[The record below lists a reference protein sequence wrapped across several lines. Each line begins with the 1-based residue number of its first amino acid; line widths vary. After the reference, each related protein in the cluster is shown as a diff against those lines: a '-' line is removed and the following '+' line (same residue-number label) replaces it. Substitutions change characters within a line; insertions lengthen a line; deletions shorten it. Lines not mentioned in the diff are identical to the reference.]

1 MFRRMSDELTLWRL
15 GVRLETA
22 ADAAQLGW
30 LVRRCGANRVRLAAL
45 RRTVRLAPRPA
56 AVAAELRLELPAEL
70 QQDLPAVCA
79 GLVARG
85 ALGSAAAAAPRG

>member
-1 MFRRMSDELTLWRL
+1 MFRRMSEESTLWRL

-22 ADAAQLGW
+22 VDAEQLGW
-30 LVRRCGANRVRLAAL
+30 LVRRCGANQVRLAAV

-70 QQDLPAVCA
+70 QQDLAGDYLRWPAP
-79 GLVARG
+79 G
-85 ALGSAAAAAPRG
+85 ALGGAAAAGPRG

>member
-30 LVRRCGANRVRLAAL
+30 LVRRCGANRVRLAAV

-56 AVAAELRLELPAEL
+56 AVAAELRLELPSEL
-70 QQDLPAVCA
+70 QQDLRADYPELA
-79 GLVARG
+79 ARG
-85 ALGSAAAAAPRG
+85 ALGGAAAAAPRG